1 MRNVDI
7 LPFFYRNELLD
18 EFMDS
23 AKASNSPTQ
32 AIEIVKLATAFSL
45 PVCEGLTRRVM
56 ADFAL
61 SQEQK

>member
-1 MRNVDI
+1 MGNVDI

-23 AKASNSPTQ
+23 AKASNNPAQ
-32 AIEIVKLATAFSL
+32 AIEIVKLASAFSL
-45 PVCEGLTRRVM
+45 PVCEGLARRVM
-56 ADFAL
+56 ADFAV